1 MTEHFICMLLLWS
14 FINCLIT
21 FMQLCHRQHST
32 QVCVQC
38 VLVEV
43 AANSQTSF
51 SSHEPVPYRAVRA
64 STSRAVE
71 HLRWRCWSHR
81 RLHSVRGGGTS
92 TQTTVS
98 FALGFKEG
106 NCSETQRLV
115 SAKVMTWCSIIHY
128 SSAINERTKEKMAIK
143 KLHRPFQSE
152 IFAKRAYRELRLL
165 KHMKHENVSRIKP
178 TAHFLF
184 PLVGLCIQRPRLL
197 FKPGDRAARCV
208 HACLGTRRD
217 AGLVSI
223 VVFVLFVWVKPSGGD
238 RWGIR
243 WAEVVHLWEAPV
255 SLQCIS
261 EALLCFDGFQAKF
274 NKSNCFFI
282 CMYVTD
288 HHIRRRCFHKAYFV

>member
-1 MTEHFICMLLLWS
+1 M
-14 FINCLIT
+14 
-21 FMQLCHRQHST
+21 
-32 QVCVQC
+32 
-38 VLVEV
+38 

-51 SSHEPVPYRAVRA
+51 SSHEPVPYRAVQA

-106 NCSETQRLV
+106 NCNETQRLV
-115 SAKVMTWCSIIHY
+115 SAKVMTWCSIIHD

-223 VVFVLFVWVKPSGGD
+223 VVFVLFVWEKPSGGD

-255 SLQCIS
+255 SASPRPCCVLTDFRLHLIKAIVSLYVCMSQIITLDVAVFTRLIS
-261 EALLCFDGFQAKF
+261 CNRNVTSMKRLVLCFLL
-274 NKSNCFFI
+274 
-282 CMYVTD
+282 
-288 HHIRRRCFHKAYFV
+288 KAGSC